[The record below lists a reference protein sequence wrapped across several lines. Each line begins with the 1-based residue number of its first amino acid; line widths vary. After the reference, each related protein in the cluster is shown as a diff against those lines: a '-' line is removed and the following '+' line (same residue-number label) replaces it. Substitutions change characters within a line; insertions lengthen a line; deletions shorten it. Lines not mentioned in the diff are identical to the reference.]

1 MTVREYTS
9 AVEAGEMIDQ
19 ILAEASDPMSPTV
32 TPFTLLGADD
42 GAEATADQRQTEAP
56 DLWQLFRQT

>member
-32 TPFTLLGADD
+32 TPFTLLGADE
-42 GAEATADQRQTEAP
+42 GADETAGQRQTGAQ
-56 DLWQLFRQT
+56 DLWQQFRQT